1 MLELL
6 PLNRNLVL
14 EATPLSVIEEALA
27 KKTPAGSLTRPA
39 FLQSL
44 VDEYQAKDTTL
55 ERRTKILA
63 SLGNFAYDPINY
75 AWLRELSV
83 VDLFLDCL
91 SQESIINRRHAIAG
105 LCNLSLDPKNRDLLL
120 NTTHT
125 DNVALILQHCLV
137 STDVDTV
144 QSAMT
149 CLSNLSTTK
158 NKDEIQARYPQIRPL
173 METLATAKNPVTA
186 NLANVYLLEHPRPC
200 TY

>member
-1 MLELL
+1 MFH
-6 PLNRNLVL
+6 
-14 EATPLSVIEEALA
+14 SSEALA

-44 VDEYQAKDTTL
+44 VDEYQAKDTTLGLEMITIIL

-120 NTTHT
+120 DTTHT

-158 NKDEIQARYPQIRPL
+158 NKDG
-173 METLATAKNPVTA
+173 KN
-186 NLANVYLLEHPRPC
+186 
-200 TY
+200 

>member
-1 MLELL
+1 MFH
-6 PLNRNLVL
+6 
-14 EATPLSVIEEALA
+14 SSEALA

-44 VDEYQAKDTTL
+44 VDEYQAKDTSP

-75 AWLRELSV
+75 AWLRELNV

-91 SQESIINRRHAIAG
+91 PTENVANRRHAIAG
-105 LCNLSLDPKNRDLLL
+105 LCNLSLDPKNRDLILKD
-120 NTTHT
+120 TKTE
-125 DNVALILQHCLV
+125 NVVLILTHCLV

-149 CLSNLSTTK
+149 CLSNLTTTR
-158 NKDEIQARYPQIRPL
+158 NKDDIQARFPQIRPL
-173 METLATAKNPVTA
+173 METLSTAKNPVTS
-186 NLANVYLLEHPRPC
+186 NLAKVYLLENP
-200 TY
+200 

>member
-1 MLELL
+1 MFH
-6 PLNRNLVL
+6 
-14 EATPLSVIEEALA
+14 SSEALA

-120 NTTHT
+120 DTTHT

-158 NKDEIQARYPQIRPL
+158 NKNEIQARYPQIRPL